1 MEQEVL
7 AKIVKLEDGY
17 HVIDNDGTVGPVCE
31 KITTD
36 GYLTLS
42 KNAANRKY
50 YNYKN
55 LEKHFS
61 ESDEP
66 IGLCYKESE
75 HFGSLDTKIPHEKLI
90 AYLSEEEQAEYRA
103 IIDRARAAKA
113 ADVKKPLTEK
123 EKLEKKIA
131 KAQEALAKL
140 LAEVGE

>member
-17 HVIDNDGTVGPVCE
+17 HVIDNDGNIGPVCD
-31 KITTD
+31 KVTTD

-66 IGLCYKESE
+66 IGLCYKESK
-75 HFGSLDTKIPHEKLI
+75 HFGSLGTKLPHEKLI
-90 AYLSEEEQAEYRA
+90 AYLSEEDQAEYRA

-140 LAEVGE
+140 LAEAGE

>member
-17 HVIDNDGTVGPVCE
+17 HVIDNDSTIGPVCE

-66 IGLCYKESE
+66 IDLCYKESK
-75 HFGSLDTKIPHEKLI
+75 HFGNLGTKIPHEKLI
-90 AYLSEEEQAEYRA
+90 AYLSEEDQAEYRA